1 MKKFFALLLVLVCIL
16 SLAAC
21 SNQQEIKDEPK
32 EKEADGYEIVSIERR
47 EGGSTQALEYFH
59 KSNGV
64 SYYFTSG
71 ISHLVIVTY
80 RNGESENIVEAL
92 NAGRAVIT
100 DLDKYGIKYY
110 RESDRIGI
118 EKEPYAIVSICQE
131 GDSALTMMEPFYEDA
146 DAIYYFPSP
155 VSAFITVTYRNGWTE
170 NIVDALEAGRAT
182 IADLDRFEIKYYREP
197 HDLVVEGD
205 PFEIVSIRQDGGGAL
220 MMMETFYEDAD
231 AKYSF
236 PSPISAYIT
245 VTYRNGWS
253 ENIVDA
259 LKAGRATVSDLDNYE
274 IKYYKEPKA

>member
-32 EKEADGYEIVSIERR
+32 EEEADGYEIVSIRKKN
-47 EGGSTQALEYFH
+47 GIVPTTLELFY
-59 KSNGV
+59 SDRTTN
-64 SYYFTSG
+64 YYFPN
-71 ISHLVIVTY
+71 IESHLITVTY
-80 RNGESENIVEAL
+80 RNGEKENIIDAIK
-92 NAGRAVIT
+92 AGRAT
-100 DLDKYGIKYY
+100 LADLDKFEIKYY
-110 RESDRIGI
+110 AEPKPGFMQG
-118 EKEPYAIVSICQE
+118 EPYDIISICQE

-197 HDLVVEGD
+197 HDLVIDGD